1 MTVYLDIV
9 LLENICMNYII
20 LFATGI
26 INKAKINQI
35 KLLLSSTLGSIYA
48 VISFTTNLQIY
59 SNLIIK
65 VLLSIVMINIAFKPE
80 TIKKCLK
87 QLIIFYLTSFAFGG
101 CAFFLLYYIKPQNIL
116 MRNGIYIGSYPI
128 KIALLGGILGFIIIN
143 IAFKLIKG
151 KITKKDMFCKVII
164 QIEGKQTQTLA
175 MIDTGN
181 LLKDP
186 ITKVP
191 VIVVE
196 EEKLKEIIEEEVLK
210 EINKTLEGEEV
221 NLPQEYLS
229 RIRLIPFAS
238 LGKQNGMLV
247 GIKPDKII
255 INFDDEVNEIK
266 NVIVG
271 MYNKKIA
278 PNNKYQAIMGLD
290 LIQGSEKVE
299 K

>member
-65 VLLSIVMINIAFKPE
+65 VLLSIVMINIAFKAE